1 MKSLILYNRLK
12 KNKLFKDSF
21 WALTGTVVGK
31 SLSLLAGILVVRFL
45 GKEIYGEYG
54 MIKSTLLNI
63 SIFTT
68 LGLGYTGTRFISKFL
83 IDNKYLVRDIIRK
96 IYIVTSLF
104 SGFIMILL
112 FIFSEQVALYIEA
125 PDTASAFRFTAFIV
139 LINAVNTSQIGI
151 LAGLK
156 AFKHTA
162 INNSITGVITFI
174 CSVVLTF
181 YMGLEGSLLALLL
194 SLGIGC
200 ILNMC
205 SINKLIKDIPYEKT
219 DKTFN
224 KELLFFSMPIAIQEL
239 LFSAVSWSSSLL
251 VVKYST
257 YGELGIL
264 GVVGQ
269 WTAIILF
276 IPGVLKNVALSY
288 FSSDNS
294 MNLFKKLIYI
304 NFLSSCIPCFFVAVF
319 SVPIMKLYG
328 NSFVDNSHW
337 ILVIGVFS
345 TIFNSVSSIIIYEF
359 ISQGKTILMLIVR
372 IIRETTVLLFIWLGL
387 YLNSSYGAYIVVIS
401 QLCVYVLFTIC
412 IYILSRKFLFNK
424 K

>member
-181 YMGLEGSLLALLL
+181 YMGLEGSLLAY
-194 SLGIGC
+194 
-200 ILNMC
+200 
-205 SINKLIKDIPYEKT
+205 P
-219 DKTFN
+219 
-224 KELLFFSMPIAIQEL
+224 FFHKVCL
-239 LFSAVSWSSSLL
+239 
-251 VVKYST
+251 
-257 YGELGIL
+257 
-264 GVVGQ
+264 
-269 WTAIILF
+269 
-276 IPGVLKNVALSY
+276 
-288 FSSDNS
+288 
-294 MNLFKKLIYI
+294 
-304 NFLSSCIPCFFVAVF
+304 
-319 SVPIMKLYG
+319 
-328 NSFVDNSHW
+328 
-337 ILVIGVFS
+337 
-345 TIFNSVSSIIIYEF
+345 
-359 ISQGKTILMLIVR
+359 
-372 IIRETTVLLFIWLGL
+372 
-387 YLNSSYGAYIVVIS
+387 
-401 QLCVYVLFTIC
+401 
-412 IYILSRKFLFNK
+412 
-424 K
+424 

>member
-1 MKSLILYNRLK
+1 M
-12 KNKLFKDSF
+12 FKDSF
-21 WALTGTVVGK
+21 WALTGTVIGK
-31 SLSLLAGILVVRFL
+31 SLSLLAGILVAHFL
-45 GKEIYGEYG
+45 GKEVYGEYG

-83 IDNKYLVRDIIRK
+83 VDNKSYVRDIIRK

-104 SGFIMILL
+104 SGFMMVLL
-112 FIFSEQVALYIEA
+112 FVFSEQIAVYIEA
-125 PDTASAFRFTAFIV
+125 SDTASAFRFTAFIV

-156 AFKHTA
+156 AFKYTA
-162 INNSITGVITFI
+162 INNSITGVATFI
-174 CSVVLTF
+174 YSAFLTY
-181 YMGLEGSLLALLL
+181 YMGLDGSLLALLL
-194 SLGIGC
+194 SLGTGC
-200 ILNMC
+200 VLNIR
-205 SINKLIKDIPYEKT
+205 SINKLTKYMSYEKT

-224 KELLFFSMPIAIQEL
+224 KELLLFSMPIAIQEL
-239 LFSAVSWSSSLL
+239 LFSVVSWLSSLL

-276 IPGVLKNVALSY
+276 IPGVLKNIALSY

-294 MNLFKKLIYI
+294 MGLFKKLIYI
-304 NFLSSCIPCFFVAVF
+304 NFLSTCIPCFVVTIF
-319 SVPIMKLYG
+319 SIPIMQMYG
-328 NSFVDNSHW
+328 DSFVDSHW
-337 ILVIGVFS
+337 VLVIGVFS

-359 ISQGKTILMLIVR
+359 ISQGRTLLMLIVR
-372 IIRETTVLLFIWLGL
+372 MIREITVLLFVWLGL
-387 YLNSSYGAYIVVIS
+387 YLNPSYGSYMVVIS
-401 QLCVYVLFTIC
+401 QLSVYVLFTIY
-412 IYILSRKFLFNK
+412 IYILSGKLLFDKKLNK
-424 K
+424 Y

>member
-1 MKSLILYNRLK
+1 MPQNDILPEIVKSWIFAIVTNIIYSMKSLILYNRLK

-239 LFSAVSWSSSLL
+239 LFSAVSWSSSFSGKIFNIWRIRDIRCCWTMDCDYI
-251 VVKYST
+251 VYS
-257 YGELGIL
+257 GC
-264 GVVGQ
+264 
-269 WTAIILF
+269 
-276 IPGVLKNVALSY
+276 
-288 FSSDNS
+288 
-294 MNLFKKLIYI
+294 FKKCC
-304 NFLSSCIPCFFVAVF
+304 S
-319 SVPIMKLYG
+319 
-328 NSFVDNSHW
+328 
-337 ILVIGVFS
+337 
-345 TIFNSVSSIIIYEF
+345 
-359 ISQGKTILMLIVR
+359 
-372 IIRETTVLLFIWLGL
+372 
-387 YLNSSYGAYIVVIS
+387 
-401 QLCVYVLFTIC
+401 
-412 IYILSRKFLFNK
+412 FLFFIG
-424 K
+424 